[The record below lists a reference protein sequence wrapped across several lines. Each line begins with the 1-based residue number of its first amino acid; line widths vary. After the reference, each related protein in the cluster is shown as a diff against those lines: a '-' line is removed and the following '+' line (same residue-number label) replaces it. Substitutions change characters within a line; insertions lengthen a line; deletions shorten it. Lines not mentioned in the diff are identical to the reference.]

1 MQKICKYQKHNGL
14 GGRFYKRMES
24 LFLIF
29 LMVFVFTG
37 CGGIGQQKVES
48 DSSFKG
54 RGGGETI
61 KILSGSENKE
71 LAQVLAD
78 CSKKTGV
85 NIEMTYKGSVDIMN
99 TLKEG
104 AVEYDAVW
112 PASSL
117 WISLGDT
124 QHVVKYDESIST
136 SPVVFGIKES
146 LAKQLNFDK
155 GDVSVKD
162 ILEAIRSGKLTFCMT
177 SATQSNS
184 GASAYI
190 GFLYALLDKQE
201 PITENDLENLKLRE
215 DIKELLAGVDRS
227 SGSSDWLKDMFLAGN
242 YDAMVNYECL
252 MIDTNKELEA
262 QGKEPLYVVYP
273 YDGLSIADSP
283 LGYVDH
289 GDDKKQD
296 AFQKVQEY
304 LLSEKAQNAIE
315 KTGRRISVSGV
326 SEENKD
332 VFNADWGIDT
342 ERILS
347 PITMPSENV
356 LMRALNLYQT
366 SFRKP
371 SLTVYCLDYSGSM
384 RGTGNDQL
392 VSAMSQILIQENA
405 EKNLLQA
412 EQEEVNIVITFDSQV
427 INVYSAE
434 NGTEEKLT
442 SLYEAVEAENP
453 KGGTDIYAAVE
464 KGLQILSENYDLENY
479 TPAIILMTDG
489 QSETFN
495 KEQLTD
501 VYRKLNLD
509 IPIFSIMFGDAT
521 SEQLDELA
529 KLSNARVFDGR
540 TDLVSAF
547 RSVKGYN

>member
-1 MQKICKYQKHNGL
+1 MKKKNIRKKKMGICL
-14 GGRFYKRMES
+14 TICLLICL
-24 LFLIF
+24 LF
-29 LMVFVFTG
+29 G

-78 CSKKTGV
+78 CSQKTGV

-104 AVEYDAVW
+104 AAEYDAVW

-201 PITENDLENLKLRE
+201 PITEDDLENPELRE
-215 DIKELLAGVDRS
+215 DIKELLSGVDRS